1 MPTQPHSDIGFAR
14 IRSSI
19 DGRRSASEAGRSD
32 GMRRG
37 APMNQPIN
45 KTEQA
50 VKAELFR
57 AMHSGPHLLLLPN
70 AWDAI
75 SARIV
80 VEAGFHAI
88 ATTSGGVA
96 WTLGYKDGEAAP
108 WDEVVAATARIARAV
123 VMPVT
128 ADIETG
134 YGDTPE
140 AVGRSI

>member
-1 MPTQPHSDIGFAR
+1 MPTQPHSDIGFAG

-19 DGRRSASEAGRSD
+19 DGQRSASEAGRSD

-45 KTEQA
+45 QAEQA

-57 AMHSGPHLLLLPN
+57 AMHSGPHLLLLLPN

-80 VEAGFHAI
+80 AEAGFLAV

-96 WTLGYKDGEAAP
+96 WTL
-108 WDEVVAATARIARAV
+108 
-123 VMPVT
+123 
-128 ADIETG
+128 
-134 YGDTPE
+134 
-140 AVGRSI
+140 

>member
-1 MPTQPHSDIGFAR
+1 MPTQPQSDIGFAGV
-14 IRSSI
+14 RSSI
-19 DGRRSASEAGRSD
+19 DARRSASEGSRSD

-45 KTEQA
+45 QAEQA

-80 VEAGFHAI
+80 VEAGFLAV
-88 ATTSGGVA
+88 ATTSGGGALTVRFP
-96 WTLGYKDGEAAP
+96 DGEA
-108 WDEVVAATARIARAV
+108 
-123 VMPVT
+123 
-128 ADIETG
+128 G
-134 YGDTPE
+134 
-140 AVGRSI
+140 AVGGGGRPTRRNLPGGVA

>member
-1 MPTQPHSDIGFAR
+1 MPTQPQSDIGFAGV
-14 IRSSI
+14 RSSI
-19 DGRRSASEAGRSD
+19 DARRSASEGSRSD

-45 KTEQA
+45 QAEQA

-80 VEAGFHAI
+80 VEAGFLAV
-88 ATTSGGVA
+88 ATTRGGVG
-96 WTLGYKDGEAAP
+96 WTLRFHGGGGRPEGQILYAYLPILPAA
-108 WDEVVAATARIARAV
+108 RR
-123 VMPVT
+123 
-128 ADIETG
+128 
-134 YGDTPE
+134 
-140 AVGRSI
+140 